1 MLMVTFV
8 QSDVKIYLCVQARGG
23 FFRCGAVCWESAA
36 GCLNFAGEELGED
49 MYNVRND

>member
-23 FFRCGAVCWESAA
+23 FSGAALSVGRAQP
-36 GCLNFAGEELGED
+36 G
-49 MYNVRND
+49 V